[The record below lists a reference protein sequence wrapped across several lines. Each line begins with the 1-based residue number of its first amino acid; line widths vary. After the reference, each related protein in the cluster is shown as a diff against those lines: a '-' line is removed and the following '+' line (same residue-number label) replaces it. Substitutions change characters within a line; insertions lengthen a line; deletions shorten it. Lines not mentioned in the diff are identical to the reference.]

1 MHTDICSIG
10 KARLILYVLLNLNY
24 EILVVGNL

>member
-10 KARLILYVLLNLNY
+10 KAKIIRYCLLNQNY
-24 EILVVGNL
+24 EILDVGNL